1 MQCDMDSWNKLW
13 NTPLWLFPFFLLFRY
28 WNEVSES
35 IFLFMCSGKFFIF
48 RILAAVVCELSIAI
62 QSSRAAA
69 MKRTDRRAIGT
80 ECLGCQ
86 RMFGSIYPYDQHR
99 RSPFLRGS
107 ACYALA
113 DDNRLIVTAAPRPNM
128 STAALER
135 RQAKRTRGRGM
146 KWHIRHILQI
156 QHILHITQ
164 FSDRAYPLRVGPIW
178 DCIKRHISV
187 LIK

>member
-1 MQCDMDSWNKLW
+1 
-13 NTPLWLFPFFLLFRY
+13 
-28 WNEVSES
+28 
-35 IFLFMCSGKFFIF
+35 MCSSKLFVFC
-48 RILAAVVCELSIAI
+48 ILPAVVCELSIEM
-62 QSSRAAA
+62 QSSRASA

-86 RMFGSIYPYDQHR
+86 RMFGSIYSYDQHR
-99 RSPFLRGS
+99 RSPFLRASGT

-113 DDNRLIVTAAPRPNM
+113 DENRLIVTAAPRPNM
-128 STAALER
+128 STAAVEH

-156 QHILHITQ
+156 QHILHITE

-178 DCIKRHISV
+178 DCIIRHISV
-187 LIK
+187 LIKYFLFFFI